1 MLRAVEVWGPLAAI
15 LVGFIVLAWLGARA
29 GKPDRDAGMG
39 QPVGHEHVSQFS
51 ADPLS
56 SAPLP
61 QPAVYKE
68 EREQAAASH
77 QGGRGRHRDGKDD
90 GELGL
95 GNTGSEE
102 IVINAATVMLLIA
115 AMFFGDYLEKG
126 QAGTGAIREPRREV
140 FKTLHSVPKT

>member
-15 LVGFIVLAWLGARA
+15 LVGFILLAWLGARA
-29 GKPDRDAGMG
+29 GKHDRDAGIG

-51 ADPLS
+51 LDPLS

-61 QPAVYKE
+61 QPPAYKE
-68 EREQAAASH
+68 ERERAAASH
-77 QGGRGRHRDGKDD
+77 QGGRGRDGKDD

-102 IVINAATVMLLIA
+102 IVINAATAMLLIA
-115 AMFFGDYLEKG
+115 AVFFGDSLEQG

-140 FKTLHSVPKT
+140 VKTLHSVPKP